1 MIYKNENSSTTADTM
16 NRHTPTPLFALLL
29 LLSPTLHALPN
40 DKDQPLE
47 IISETAELRD
57 QEGYAVYSGM
67 VRMTQG
73 SLEIDADKVE
83 LFFKNSDLEKAV
95 IYGGD
100 KKQAYFQQIPNPG
113 EKPVRGLSD
122 RLIYQSNDDQIRLIG
137 TKKRE
142 AIFCQKG
149 SEQKG
154 QRIIYD
160 INNDIMKAKAR
171 TRTVFRPDS
180 APGTCDHIR
189 SPHR

>member
-1 MIYKNENSSTTADTM
+1 MKRLTLNIV
-16 NRHTPTPLFALLL
+16 LALLSSSAP
-29 LLSPTLHALPN
+29 LSLQALPT
-40 DKDQPLE
+40 DKDQPIE

-57 QEGYAVYSGM
+57 QEGYAVYSGS

-73 SLEIDADKVE
+73 SLEIDADKIE

-95 IYGGD
+95 IYGGA

-113 EKPVRGLSD
+113 DKPVRGLSD
-122 RLIYQSNDDQIRLIG
+122 RIVYQSNDDQIRLLG
-137 TKKRE
+137 TKERE

-154 QRIIYD
+154 QRILYD
-160 INNDIMKAKAR
+160 TTTDVMKAKAR

-180 APGTCDHIR
+180 APGSCDHIQ
-189 SPHR
+189 SPHRK

>member
-1 MIYKNENSSTTADTM
+1 MKIFTILLTLL
-16 NRHTPTPLFALLL
+16 PLSAI
-29 LLSPTLHALPN
+29 ALPS
-40 DKDQPLE
+40 DRDQPIE

-57 QEGYAVYSGM
+57 KEGYAVYSGS
-67 VRMTQG
+67 VRMVQG
-73 SLEIDADKVE
+73 SLEIDADKIE

-95 IYGGD
+95 IYGGKD
-100 KKQAYFQQIPNPG
+100 KQAYFQQIPNPG

-122 RLIYQSNDDQIRLIG
+122 RIVYQSNDDQIRLLG
-137 TKKRE
+137 NKKRE

-160 INNDIMKAKAR
+160 INNDVMQAKAR

-180 APGTCDHIR
+180 APGNCDHIQ